1 MNNEKTQHSTRN
13 GHNNNSGLSRAE
25 RRRRRKAAR
34 RRKIIFFS
42 AAVLLVAVAIIAVIL
57 MSGNS
62 ADPVITAVPT
72 AAPAVTEETT
82 AEPAYEPADE
92 ATAAPTAEPVAE
104 ATAEPAAEATAEA
117 TAEPAGEA
125 IADTDLSAIFDGG
138 VRITGSAA
146 SEKLPYQIYISKDT
160 YTIAILGID
169 NNGEYTRLLHT
180 WRTAIGTG
188 NKTRAGSYKIDK
200 QYLWYE
206 WSLGGFTPYTSRLDG
221 AKIRLH
227 APLHNKNEDWNSL
240 WKEGYNQIG
249 TQETQGCLR
258 TTTEGAAWVYFNC
271 SVGTE
276 VLIANDSL
284 YVSDEPPAL
293 GDSQSD
299 PTRPTSV
306 EDLEIPVT
314 FFSVD
319 SDILTLTAGGT
330 HQLTVGGVLPAY
342 EEIAHSFKYVSG
354 NEGIVTVDENGLV
367 TAVNPGTTQL
377 LVMADDVN
385 MAYRLIDVTVS
396 GN

>member
-1 MNNEKTQHSTRN
+1 MNSEKKQHSARA
-13 GHNNNSGLSRAE
+13 GHKNNPGISRAE
-25 RRRRRKAAR
+25 RRRRRRAAK
-34 RRKIIFFS
+34 RRKIIIFS
-42 AAVLLVAVAIIAVIL
+42 AAVLIVVAAIFAIIF
-57 MSGNS
+57 MSGNGD
-62 ADPVITAVPT
+62 DPVVTAVPT
-72 AAPAVTEETT
+72 ATVSATSEATSEPTSAPVVEATSEPTEE
-82 AEPAYEPADE
+82 
-92 ATAAPTAEPVAE
+92 PTAEPVSEATSE
-104 ATAEPAAEATAEA
+104 ATAEPIAEASA
-117 TAEPAGEA
+117 A
-125 IADTDLSAIFDGG
+125 IDLSAIYEGG
-138 VRITGSAA
+138 VRVNGDVA

-160 YTIAILGID
+160 YTIAVLGID
-169 NNGEYTRLLHT
+169 DNGEYTRLLHT

-284 YVSDEPPAL
+284 YVSDDPPAL

-299 PTRPTSV
+299 PTRPVTV
-306 EDLEIPVT
+306 DDLEIPVT
-314 FFSVD
+314 FFTVD
-319 SDILTLTAGGT
+319 SDILNLTAGGT
-330 HQLTVGGVLPAY
+330 HQLTVGGVVPTY
-342 EEIAHSFKYVSG
+342 EEIVHSFKYVSG
-354 NEGIVTVDENGLV
+354 NEDVVTIDENGLV
-367 TAVNPGTTQL
+367 TAVNPGTTQI